1 MLIYATV
8 THMNIQKDSPWST
21 LLETFKHHDAYPK
34 LMHHLNK
41 EKQEGYAIFPPEH
54 QRFRAFEETVYD
66 TLKVVILGQ
75 DPYHGEG
82 QAHGLAFSVPDMTP
96 LPPSLRNILIELHDD
111 VGESSVPQG
120 NLQSWAQQG
129 VLLFNTVLSVRE
141 GQPGSHRGYGWEI
154 FTDMVIDHISQN
166 KEHLVFIL
174 WGKDAQKK
182 VRFIDE
188 NKHHIITAP
197 HPSSLSAYRGFFGS
211 RPFSQ
216 TNKYLVNH
224 DKEPIKW

>member
-1 MLIYATV
+1 
-8 THMNIQKDSPWST
+8 MNIQKDSPWST

-34 LMHHLNK
+34 LI
-41 EKQEGYAIFPPEH
+41 KQLEEETKQGYSLFPPEH
-54 QRFRAFEETVYD
+54 ERFKVFEETAYD

-82 QAHGLAFSVPDMTP
+82 QAHGLAFSVPDEIR
-96 LPPSLRNILIELHDD
+96 LPPSLRNILTELHDD
-111 VGESSVPQG
+111 IRESTVSKG

-129 VLLFNTVLSVRE
+129 VLLLNTVLSVRE

-174 WGKDAQKK
+174 WGKDAQIK
-182 VRFIDE
+182 VKLIDK

-197 HPSSLSAYRGFFGS
+197 HPSPLSAYRGFFGS

-216 TNKYLVNH
+216 TNRYLVNH